1 MERVKRTLIQFKN
14 TLVKILS
21 ERLDKIFKSP
31 TPKTKLVSYFVGCYP
46 TPKISLELIKEA
58 IDNGVSILE
67 IGYCTSEASAEGPII
82 KAAHDHVLSNGH
94 NLNDIIKLVKNIREY
109 NQDVGIVLMG
119 YIANLYKYPI
129 SNFVDDIKVAGAD
142 AVLVVDAPHELKEE
156 NQLREALD
164 KNGLS
169 LIKLVAPTTDD
180 NRLKDI
186 VNIASGFLYQVNV
199 SGVTGVKSANET
211 DVANFVKRI
220 RNLTDI
226 PICSGFG
233 IKSPEDAKKMANSGC
248 NGVIVGSAFVK
259 YIQDNIKNKDLPQSL
274 GNLVKNFTEELK

>member
-1 MERVKRTLIQFKN
+1 VGPARRTLIQFKN
-14 TLVKILS
+14 ILVKILS

-67 IGYCTSEASAEGPII
+67 IGYCTSEASAEGPTI
-82 KAAHDHVLSNGH
+82 KAAHDHVLNNSH
-94 NLNDIIKLVKNIREY
+94 NLKDIIKLVKDIRDY

-156 NQLREALD
+156 NQLRGALN

-186 VNIASGFLYQVNV
+186 VNIASGFLYSVNV
-199 SGVTGVKSANET
+199 LGVTGVKSAKET

-248 NGVIVGSAFVK
+248 NGVIIGSTFVK
-259 YIQDNIKNKDLPQSL
+259 YIQDNIDALDLTKSL
-274 GNLVKNFTEELK
+274 GKKIKSFTKELN